1 MNKRETGSKYEEI
14 AAEYLKSKGYII
26 EYRNYRDRYGEID
39 IIARQNITLVFIEV
53 KYRSTS
59 SAGNPLESITAHKQR
74 QIRSAALSYMRY
86 KRYNPEAMNIRFD
99 CIGILGN
106 EINHVENAF

>member
-1 MNKRETGSKYEEI
+1 MNKRETGSKYEES

-39 IIARQNITLVFIEV
+39 IIARQNSTLVFIEV

-86 KRYNPEAMNIRFD
+86 KRYNLEAMNIRFD

>member
-39 IIARQNITLVFIEV
+39 IIARQNSTLVFIEV

-86 KRYNPEAMNIRFD
+86 KRYNLEAMNIRFD

>member
-1 MNKRETGSKYEEI
+1 MNKRATGSKYEEM
-14 AAEYLKSKGYII
+14 AAEYLVSKGYTI
-26 EYRNYRDRYGEID
+26 ECRNYRDRYGEID
-39 IIARQNITLVFIEV
+39 IIARQNGVLVFIEV

-59 SAGNPLESITAHKQR
+59 SAGNPLEAVTAHKQR
-74 QIRSAALSYMRY
+74 QIRSAALSYMRF
-86 KRYNPEAMNIRFD
+86 KHYNPEAVNIRFD